1 MEKYSSKRGNYRWT
15 SKEESDQL
23 KITAKKKR
31 FSETHVTSIAKDSQG
46 FSVFGDRSGETHL
59 LSRQASAMY
68 WIQVDEITP
77 GFSIPSP
84 WWHGFERRVVSFHFI
99 SSEKLIP
106 KPNKWDK
113 SNQNPGCR
121 KFNSQSCLSC
131 LHRVGMVSKREKGH
145 SPLWH
150 LKKSWNTPLACFEKL
165 FGVAIEQCKYSFVR
179 MFFSIQFSFSET
191 HHITS
196 PS

>member
-59 LSRQASAMY
+59 LQGRHLRCIESKSMRSLQ
-68 WIQVDEITP
+68 
-77 GFSIPSP
+77 GFQF
-84 WWHGFERRVVSFHFI
+84 HRHDGMVSKDVLFHFI

-106 KPNKWDK
+106 KPNKRDK
-113 SNQNPGCR
+113 SNRIQGAG
-121 KFNSQSCLSC
+121 FFYSQSCLSC
-131 LHRVGMVSKREKGH
+131 LHRVGMVSKRETGH

-150 LKKSWNTPLACFEKL
+150 LKNSWNTPLACF
-165 FGVAIEQCKYSFVR
+165 
-179 MFFSIQFSFSET
+179 
-191 HHITS
+191 
-196 PS
+196 

>member
-1 MEKYSSKRGNYRWT
+1 MERYSSKRENYRWT

-23 KITAKKKR
+23 KITAKKTIFR
-31 FSETHVTSIAKDSQG
+31 NPCDFNNQGFWFLVTAQVKHIFFQGRQLRGIESKSMRSLQVFNSIAMMAWFRKTCC
-46 FSVFGDRSGETHL
+46 F
-59 LSRQASAMY
+59 
-68 WIQVDEITP
+68 I
-77 GFSIPSP
+77 
-84 WWHGFERRVVSFHFI
+84 SFHFI
-99 SSEKLIP
+99 RKAIP

>member
-1 MEKYSSKRGNYRWT
+1 M
-15 SKEESDQL
+15 
-23 KITAKKKR
+23 
-31 FSETHVTSIAKDSQG
+31 TSITK
-46 FSVFGDRSGETHL
+46 VFGFWWL
-59 LSRQASAMY
+59 LRWNTSSFKAGNCEVLNPSRWDHSR
-68 WIQVDEITP
+68 
-77 GFSIPSP
+77 FSIPSP